1 MKKIL
6 LFLVTLICFCGCS
19 KNQELEQETDSALL
33 LLGTWEELWPMEY
46 SIRYTF
52 YEGGIYTYK
61 FKYLDEV
68 WGGEYSFNSGTY
80 TFYDGILSF
89 DGIQKFEVV
98 KLNETEMT
106 LKILDNSLTKQEYM
120 YMNRII
126 PENS

>member
-1 MKKIL
+1 
-6 LFLVTLICFCGCS
+6 
-19 KNQELEQETDSALL
+19 
-33 LLGTWEELWPMEY
+33 MEY

-89 DGIQKFEVV
+89 NGIQKFEVV